1 MHRFGS
7 CRRDPPRHR
16 HRQLPEL
23 SFTGLLIV
31 ALAAFAAPLIVDLTP
46 GPTVPS
52 IVVELL
58 AGILVGPHV
67 LGLVD
72 VDEAIEVLSQIGLV
86 FLFFLA
92 GLEIAFERIVGRPL
106 KLAAYGFAV
115 SLFLAL
121 LVGGGLEAAGLASA
135 PLFVAIVLAAT
146 AFGIVVAVLKDAGQT
161 MTETGQL
168 VIVGA
173 SVADFG
179 TVVLLSLFFSHQGS
193 GIESTIVLLALFAL
207 AVTAVAVALSRAR
220 LSARLSEAVGRLEHT
235 TAQIGVRGAFVLL
248 VGFVALA
255 AEFGLE
261 VVLGAFLA
269 GSILRLV
276 GRGDLL
282 QTSRLGERLEAVGFG
297 VFIPIFF
304 VTSGIQLDFAAL
316 FDSVEDVLLVPLLLL
331 ALLLV
336 RGLPASFYRSMVGNR
351 TALAVGLL
359 QATSLPFIVAA
370 TQIGVELGKIEPA
383 TAAALVA
390 AGLLSVIAFPLVALR
405 MLAGEEAERRGVA
418 AAGVPEE
425 EGV

>member
-1 MHRFGS
+1 M
-7 CRRDPPRHR
+7 
-16 HRQLPEL
+16 
-23 SFTGLLIV
+23 
-31 ALAAFAAPLIVDLTP
+31 AAFLAPLVVDLAP
-46 GPTVPS
+46 VPAVPS
-52 IVVELL
+52 IVVELI
-58 AGILVGPHV
+58 AGIVIGPHV

-72 VDEAIEVLSQIGLV
+72 IDEAIQVLSQIGLV

-92 GLEIAFERIVGRPL
+92 GLEIAFERIGGRPL
-106 KLAAYGFAV
+106 RLAAYGFLLSFA
-115 SLFLAL
+115 LAL
-121 LVGGGLEAAGLASA
+121 IVGGGLEAVDLVST

-168 VIVGA
+168 IIVAA

-207 AVTAVAVALSRAR
+207 AVAAVGVALSRAR
-220 LSARLSEAVGRLEHT
+220 LSGRLAEAVGRLERT

-269 GSILRLV
+269 GAILRLV
-276 GRGDLL
+276 GQGDLL

-304 VTSGIQLDFAAL
+304 VASGIQLDFSAL
-316 FDSVEDVLLVPLLLL
+316 FASAEDVVLVPLLLL
-331 ALLLV
+331 ALLVV
-336 RGLPASFYRSMVGNR
+336 RGLPASFYRRMVGDR
-351 TALAVGLL
+351 AAVSVGLL

-370 TQIGVELGKIEPA
+370 TQIGVELDKIEPA

-390 AGLLSVIAFPLVALR
+390 AGLLSVLVFPLVALR
-405 MLAGEEAERRGVA
+405 MLAGVGAGRRDVA
-418 AAGVPEE
+418 VAGIPEE
-425 EGV
+425 EGL